1 MVDMLIYAGI
11 AHAVLAKEPR
21 IGDRRV
27 EEYCTLCDQF
37 RRLRYSE
44 IVTDQ

>member
-1 MVDMLIYAGI
+1 VDILVYAAF
-11 AHAVLAKEPR
+11 AHTVRAKEPR
-21 IGDRRV
+21 ISAPRV
-27 EEYCTLCDQF
+27 EEDCTLCDQF